1 MTYSGNWDQ
10 NFLFDNL
17 PNNTVFFFLKRLP
30 NNTVEMVLAL
40 SAPSS
45 GDGPDII
52 GCGGTSTRHFSVKS
66 NYNMQ
71 DKNHANNGVD

>member
-1 MTYSGNWDQ
+1 
-10 NFLFDNL
+10 
-17 PNNTVFFFLKRLP
+17 LKRLP